1 MLYFVVFF
9 FVTGVTGNKL
19 FIKWLLISIGA
30 KVLTAVYYYAVVG
43 NWLKFEESL
52 FFYHSVSFP
61 FLSEKPQNK
70 LKELKI

>member
-1 MLYFVVFF
+1 MAINFHRS
-9 FVTGVTGNKL
+9 K
-19 FIKWLLISIGA
+19 S
-30 KVLTAVYYYAVVG
+30 LTAVYYYAVVG